1 MLMAVRCFIRPLLT
15 TDKRTKKGRKTK
27 DISKRMLEHLERDI
41 KELFF
46 LFIVGINIYEQKV
59 VKIDVD
65 SLKVVIEG
73 EVFNK
78 KIK

>member
-1 MLMAVRCFIRPLLT
+1 MT

-46 LFIVGINIYEQKV
+46 LVIVGINIYEQKV

-65 SLKVVIEG
+65 SLKVVIKG